1 MSLTEYFVEGVVT
14 GAFVILPVIAVLSIF
29 LVPALM
35 WWEHLQWMKVQ
46 QKELDEMKEK
56 LRQNAVR
63 REKMKDF
70 KW

>member
-1 MSLTEYFVEGVVT
+1 MY
-14 GAFVILPVIAVLSIF
+14 ILYGIGILSMF
-29 LVPALM
+29 AVPALM
-35 WWEHLQWMKVQ
+35 WWEHLQWMEIQ

-56 LRQNAVR
+56 LRQNAIR